1 MHDVPTT
8 YPLPLFCNYRTASPD
23 RTRTTEDA
31 DKAGEGEEE
40 GGHSSDSDSDDS
52 EQGAA
57 HPVVVAAS
65 ACQDRP
71 TEPTARAASGG
82 SAPSRGGG
90 SGGGG
95 VRKAE
100 WIVQKYLEAPL
111 LIDGRK
117 FDIRVYVLVVASED
131 GRSVRGY
138 VYQVRRWAL

>member
-1 MHDVPTT
+1 
-8 YPLPLFCNYRTASPD
+8 
-23 RTRTTEDA
+23 
-31 DKAGEGEEE
+31 
-40 GGHSSDSDSDDS
+40 
-52 EQGAA
+52 
-57 HPVVVAAS
+57 
-65 ACQDRP
+65 
-71 TEPTARAASGG
+71 
-82 SAPSRGGG
+82 
-90 SGGGG
+90 